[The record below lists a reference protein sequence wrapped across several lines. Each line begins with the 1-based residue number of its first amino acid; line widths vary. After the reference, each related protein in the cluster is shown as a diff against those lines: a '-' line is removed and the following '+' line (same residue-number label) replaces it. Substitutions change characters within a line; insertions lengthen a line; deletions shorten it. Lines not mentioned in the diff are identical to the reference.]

1 MIHRKPAGFG
11 RRKTNSSSR
20 IGSTQRCRYMQY
32 RRLRCDRFLERHLL
46 LMREALEVPA
56 QAGRLSA
63 AEDNV
68 IVQDRGDPTITRH
81 VPPPA
86 DELPARLQAL
96 CDFANARDEGE
107 FLHPIVR
114 AIAVH
119 FQIGYDHPFC
129 DGNGRTA
136 RALFYW
142 SMLSSGY

>member
-1 MIHRKPAGFG
+1 MRISDW
-11 RRKTNSSSR
+11 SSDVCS
-20 IGSTQRCRYMQY
+20 S
-32 RRLRCDRFLERHLL
+32 D
-46 LMREALEVPA
+46 
-56 QAGRLSA
+56 
-63 AEDNV
+63 
-68 IVQDRGDPTITRH
+68 
-81 VPPPA
+81 
-86 DELPARLQAL
+86 L

-142 SMLSSGY
+142 SMLSSGYWLTEYISISSILKKRSEENTSELQSLMRLSYAVFCLKKQTQKNTNQEQHNK

>member
-1 MIHRKPAGFG
+1 MMVTWP
-11 RRKTNSSSR
+11 
-20 IGSTQRCRYMQY
+20 
-32 RRLRCDRFLERHLL
+32 L
-46 LMREALEVPA
+46 
-56 QAGRLSA
+56 
-63 AEDNV
+63 
-68 IVQDRGDPTITRH
+68 
-81 VPPPA
+81 PPPA

-142 SMLSSGY
+142 SMLSSGYWLTEYISISSRSEERRVGKEGVSRVR